1 MRFRKFLK
9 PYKNKGFEFP
19 RVHNSTRRLNG
30 MIEMNNNDKFLN
42 YYLKHLFVFGELQV
56 GEIRSMIRFKGQGSE
71 YVQCS
76 FDEEDEDYMKGM

>member
-1 MRFRKFLK
+1 
-9 PYKNKGFEFP
+9 
-19 RVHNSTRRLNG
+19 

-76 FDEEDEDYMKGM
+76 FDEEDEDYE